1 MTIAEDELSIS
12 VIRDNKN
19 LIYNRTSPD
28 GGIEKVILSENERL
42 ILNPIEPLNTPKEL
56 TPNLLIEFEK
66 EVIIGPEAKR
76 KIYLKFPI
84 EIGVFLS
91 LNKKNYEIIDITT
104 LSKMKYTLYGSVA
117 KGMICKYWKSDIYA
131 SIPSTNQVYEGV
143 MELNIENKTTYW
155 VNVTKV
161 IFNAYSMKIYYDDNM
176 VSMKGNMEIIAPHI
190 AETSIINSPIKKGM
204 NKSIEYFTTRKIPV
218 VMTKFV
224 MEAGL

>member
-1 MTIAEDELSIS
+1 MTIEEDDLFIS
-12 VIRDNKN
+12 VMRDNNN
-19 LIYNRTSPD
+19 LIYNRTCANED
-28 GGIEKVILSENERL
+28 VEKIILADNERL
-42 ILNPIEPLNTPKEL
+42 ILNPIEPLNKPKEL

-66 EVIIGPEAKR
+66 EVLIDPEAKR

-91 LNKKNYEIIDITT
+91 SNKKNHEIIDILT
-104 LSKMKYTLYGSVA
+104 LSKKKYTLYGSMT
-117 KGMICKYWKSDIYA
+117 KGLICKYWKSDIYT
-131 SIPSTNQVYEGV
+131 SVPSTNPIYEGV
-143 MELNIENKTTYW
+143 IELNIENKTTYW

-176 VSMKGNMEIIAPHI
+176 VSMKGKMEIIAPHI